1 MVNKAIIL
9 AAGESYDT
17 QDIFPKILLKNPITN
32 KTILE
37 NFLDH
42 YGKNALFVLG
52 FRSLSVLNAYPN
64 INVVL
69 NHSWSTTKSAYSLAL
84 AVECLPS
91 DEIVDIYSGDYFIE
105 NKFFEEF
112 QSNLSK
118 NLIVASLRE
127 DRSKKSCNLIIK
139 DKKIISKYSGKILNS
154 KHPESLGIIR
164 TSVSNIKKWI
174 FSLSK
179 NYKSLYATDIIPE
192 EYLENFNIFIDDNNQ
207 IHEINNSND
216 FIKYRSLKNA
226 KNKF

>member
-17 QDIFPKILLKNPITN
+17 QDIFPKILLKNPIT
-32 KTILE
+32 KRTILD

-42 YGKNALFVLG
+42 YGDNSLFVLG

-69 NHSWSTTKSAYSLAL
+69 NHSWSTTKSAHSLAL

-91 DEIVDIYSGDYFIE
+91 NEIVDIYSGDYFIE
-105 NKFFEEF
+105 KKFFQEF
-112 QSNLSK
+112 QSNTSE
-118 NLIVASLRE
+118 NLIVASFRE
-127 DRSKKSCNLIIK
+127 DRSTKACNLVIK
-139 DKKIISKYSGKILNS
+139 DNKILSKYSGKIRDT

-164 TSVSNIKKWI
+164 TSVSNIKSWI
-174 FSLSK
+174 LSIPNK
-179 NYKSLYATDIIPE
+179 YRSLYATDIIPE
-192 EYLENFNIFIDDNNQ
+192 EYLENFKIFIDDDQ

-216 FIKYRSLKNA
+216 FIKYRSLRNEKNQS
-226 KNKF
+226 

>member
-112 QSNLSK
+112 QTNLSK

-179 NYKSLYATDIIPE
+179 NYRSLYATDIIPE